1 MTDHAGWQGLLD
13 EGETI
18 LWQGRPDKG
27 IRWFDGDVTSTLM
40 GVVMVCF
47 ALFWMFK
54 AAQADTLMWVFGF
67 LFLIVGARQ
76 TIAGNI
82 VPAYIRSR
90 SWYTLTDR
98 RAIIA
103 TDIPVRGRR
112 LTTVP
117 ITPQTEITL
126 EAGSP
131 GSILFGPPT
140 RALRRGEAFLLIPEA
155 VKVMGLIRQ
164 IQTAPLAPFGGHA
177 SAPFGGHLSAPS
189 GADPFA
195 PSGAA
200 TQPLAKDAP

>member
-1 MTDHAGWQGLLD
+1 MADLSGWQGLLD

-27 IRWFDGDVTSTLM
+27 IRWFDGDFTSTIM

-54 AAQADTLMWVFGF
+54 AAQADTLMWLFGF

-76 TIAGNI
+76 TIAGNV

-90 SWYTLTDR
+90 TWYTLTDR

-103 TDIPVRGRR
+103 THIPVRGRR

-117 ITPQTEITL
+117 ITPETEITL
-126 EAGSP
+126 EAGTP

-155 VKVMGLIRQ
+155 QQVMRLIRQ
-164 IQTAPLAPFGGHA
+164 IQTAPLPPKAAF
-177 SAPFGGHLSAPS
+177 
-189 GADPFA
+189 
-195 PSGAA
+195 GAA